1 MTCWGSSPLARG
13 LPPPTGAGGHAT
25 GIIPARAGFTARQP
39 SRCRQ
44 SPDHPRSRGVY
55 RYRGRSGLVLAG
67 SSPLARGLQPEVS
80 EDCRQPGIIPARAG
94 FTRRL
99 SSRRTT
105 TRDHPRSR
113 GVYLRLP
120 PPGTGGAG
128 SSPLARG
135 LRPASSRPPGCC
147 RIIPARAGFTAQA
160 SPRSP
165 QPRIIPARAGFTS
178 RRLWRSCLAWDH
190 PRSRGVYPVRRAPP
204 RVLLGIIPAR
214 AGFTYPLARPAQDP
228 RDHPR
233 SRGVYPH
240 SLPAVFGTLGSSPLA
255 RGLHPR
261 LLFQHQRMGIIP
273 ARAGFTAGPRV
284 RIVPPQDHPRSR
296 GVYLY

>member
-1 MTCWGSSPLARG
+1 MGTQLGSSPLARG

-135 LRPASSRPPGCC
+135 LPTHSPDRRRIPGIIPARAGFTRIRSRRYLGRWDHPRSRGVYIHACFSSIKEWGSSPLARGLPQARESGSSRR
-147 RIIPARAGFTAQA
+147 RIIPARAGFTCTE
-160 SPRSP
+160 SRS
-165 QPRIIPARAGFTS
+165 AK
-178 RRLWRSCLAWDH
+178 
-190 PRSRGVYPVRRAPP
+190 YP
-204 RVLLGIIPAR
+204 
-214 AGFTYPLARPAQDP
+214 
-228 RDHPR
+228 
-233 SRGVYPH
+233 
-240 SLPAVFGTLGSSPLA
+240 
-255 RGLHPR
+255 
-261 LLFQHQRMGIIP
+261 
-273 ARAGFTAGPRV
+273 
-284 RIVPPQDHPRSR
+284 
-296 GVYLY
+296 